1 MSNRFEK
8 LYSLSGQ
15 LYAPSSPVI
24 ITAGALL
31 KDTQT
36 GKVLAQLK
44 FKNINSKVIKAVT
57 VSLLPLDTANQPL
70 GEKETHQILDLTANR
85 DDEFGQKT
93 PLYFSNNTTRAYQV
107 VVEEVVFSDNTVWK
121 TDGAPL
127 SDLPTQKTAADM
139 FSDDELEKQY
149 KLECGE
155 RATYIA
161 DTCSD
166 LWRCNCGAVNRGDE
180 TNCHACG
187 AAEDTVLS
195 FDLERLKITC
205 QARLEQ
211 EQQKN
216 TIIQKERRKR
226 VVILT
231 IFVVLLLS
239 LLPFLD
245 PIMSN
250 IAAQKYADKYIAH
263 LQGSGF
269 TGNQVEDNQGIQV
282 LHSERCFFSSA
293 QKCNVESFT
302 EILDGYRKGEKTD
315 KTRSFHYELEF
326 SCFGRKT
333 TIVLKG
339 ENSDSTIAITKIEN
353 NKIVEI
359 VIDGVKMERYY

>member
-1 MSNRFEK
+1 MNNRFK
-8 LYSLSGQ
+8 RLYSLPSQ
-15 LYAPSSPVI
+15 LYAPSMPVI

-44 FKNINSKVIKAVT
+44 FKNINSKVIKAIA

-85 DDEFGQKT
+85 DSEFGQKT

-127 SDLPTQKTAADM
+127 SDLPTQKTAQDLL
-139 FSDDELEKQY
+139 SDAELVKQY

-155 RATYIA
+155 RADYIA
-161 DTCSD
+161 DTYSE
-166 LWRCNCGAVNRGDE
+166 LWRCNCGAINQSDE
-180 TNCHACG
+180 QSCHACG
-187 AAEDTVLS
+187 AAMDAVLS

-205 QARLEQ
+205 QARLEKK
-211 EQQKN
+211 QQKN
-216 TIIQKERRKR
+216 TIIQKKRRKR
-226 VVILT
+226 FVILT
-231 IFVVLLLS
+231 IFIVLLLS

-245 PIMSN
+245 SIISN
-250 IAAQKYADKYIAH
+250 IAAQKYADKYITH

-269 TGNQVEDNQGIQV
+269 TGKQVEDNQGIRV

-302 EILDGYRKGEKTD
+302 EILDGYHKGVKTD

-339 ENSDSTIAITKIEN
+339 ENSDSTIAVTKIKD

-359 VIDGVKMERYY
+359 VIDGVKMGRYY